1 MVPAALPRYRPVS
14 LPAAPALTARL
25 AQVALAVTIL
35 AGPTRA
41 DGILLPHYGLAVLLL
56 PDALDRVT
64 GVSLPPAHRLWIAGG
79 IALHPF
85 GALYGYYDTVWWW
98 DHLAHAA
105 SASLLAA
112 GLYACWL
119 AVGRLRTGGDTLPKI
134 GVAGH
139 LAVFALVLSG
149 GVGWEVFEAHTTALV
164 VYGPTDT
171 RLDLVFD
178 VVGWALLAPVARRV
192 VGDVPAGLARRF
204 GGGTDD
210 RQENDTR
217 SARGRGDRPRDD
229 RGRGDR
235 PRDDR
240 GRDDN
245 PRDDASKVDPAD

>member
-14 LPAAPALTARL
+14 LPTAPALTVRL

-35 AGPTRA
+35 AGPTHA
-41 DGILLPHYGLAVLLL
+41 EGILLPHYGLAVLLL
-56 PDALDRVT
+56 PDAVDRVA
-64 GVSLPPAHRLWIAGG
+64 GVTLSPAHRLWIAGG

-119 AVGRLRTGGDTLPKI
+119 AAGRRRSDRGEPATLGG
-134 GVAGH
+134 VGH
-139 LAVFALVLSG
+139 LAVFALVTTG
-149 GVGWEVFEAHTTALV
+149 GVGWEVFEAHAPALV

-178 VVGWALLAPVARRV
+178 VVGWALVAPVARRV
-192 VGDVPAGLARRF
+192 VGDVAAGLARRV
-204 GGGTDD
+204 GD
-210 RQENDTR
+210 
-217 SARGRGDRPRDD
+217 GRGDRGQDD
-229 RGRGDR
+229 AAGDRRRGDSV
-235 PRDDR
+235 PE
-240 GRDDN
+240 
-245 PRDDASKVDPAD
+245 DAPTVDPSD